1 MGPRIKSVY
10 VKLHFRTY
18 IVGTWIRY
26 RFKYHASQITLHST
40 IQFLFQTPGL
50 LNTFFDQVEFVVMK
64 ITYFFL
70 QILVKEIYKKCK
82 ISQAYFLMPKKF
94 VQFPVSDWIVRTIWQ
109 DWFIT
114 WLTFKFDAKQRGRV
128 LLFSAVCSAE
138 HLFLFVN
145 DRLLISFHQTVTRCH
160 CSYLTSTQR
169 NTY

>member
-1 MGPRIKSVY
+1 MILFVIQWTLACTIMEDDCHMYIIRYSDWIIY
-10 VKLHFRTY
+10 QCHFL
-18 IVGTWIRY
+18 IRY

-70 QILVKEIYKKCK
+70 QILVKEMYKKCK

-114 WLTFKFDAKQRGRV
+114 WLTFKLMLNREGECFFLVVVRQAFAV
-128 LLFSAVCSAE
+128 LSIYFCL
-138 HLFLFVN
+138 
-145 DRLLISFHQTVTRCH
+145 
-160 CSYLTSTQR
+160 
-169 NTY
+169 